1 MAWPRLTFIICF
13 ITASIPALLGQ
24 QTGQTLDL
32 GALSFS
38 TVPIATVS
46 IIYPFRPL
54 PTYISP
60 QPIQS
65 ASSDS
70 TADGYFLTVQET
82 GGWISQPDEPPI
94 SALQSQYASV
104 SASPVSDQ
112 VAQISSIVTDA
123 QSSLVQ
129 KRGALLLP
137 VVYYAAVYTL
147 ITVGLLAKAV
157 PLDFG
162 VYVKTPDVLQGFTGK
177 PAVLQA
183 TVNGEEVSVTIS
195 SANPSGP
202 TATMSTA
209 SQSSLPW
216 PCAGGSCRNPNDPIS
231 GDPPYTCNEPGK
243 SGDPCAI
250 VYSDMYSY
258 DPGGTSFALGITSL
272 SSLLA
277 PFITAGYDPYNTI
290 APTACQ
296 YVVHSLNVML
306 RLCAGRN
313 AYSRL

>member
-82 GGWISQPDEPPI
+82 GGWISQPDEPLI

-104 SASPVSDQ
+104 SASPVPDQ
-112 VAQISSIVTDA
+112 VAQISSIVTHA
-123 QSSLVQ
+123 QSSVQ
-129 KRGALLLP
+129 KRGAVLLP
-137 VVYYAAVYTL
+137 VIFYAAVYTL

-157 PLDFG
+157 PLSG
-162 VYVKTPDVLQGFTGK
+162 VYVDTPGVLRDFTGK
-177 PAVLQA
+177 PSVLKA

-231 GDPPYTCNEPGK
+231 GDPPYTCNELGK

-296 YVVHSLNVML
+296 YVLHNLNVTL
-306 RLCAGRN
+306 TLCAGRN
-313 AYSRL
+313 ANSRL